1 MKLKSINLLFSA
13 TIIVFLSFTSC
24 TQRWEIH
31 NPYQSV
37 NWSEDGQYKANF
49 HGHTTIS
56 DGRLNPQDHV
66 DMYHALGY
74 DILAITDH
82 NRVTWPWTDFTSFMA
97 SERSLERMES
107 EPHNMPEDL
116 IFENRDPYALG
127 IIAIQANELSSHHH
141 MGSFFNDH
149 NGTRTEQESLDA
161 IAEKN
166 GIAMLYHPGR
176 YNHNTEWYTE
186 LYLNNDHLFGLE
198 IYNQGDRYPGDR
210 AIWDSILSITMP
222 ERPVWGYS
230 NDDMHRARNLGY
242 NWNMMILPEL
252 TLDWVRTGME
262 NGLSYFVYA
271 PSGHNGTEP
280 PGIQSIDVNR
290 RRGVIQI
297 TASNADSVQWISD
310 GNVVYEGSSINLNE
324 LEDLGSYVR
333 AVIYG
338 AENSI
343 TGTQPFGIV
352 KP

>member
-1 MKLKSINLLFSA
+1 
-13 TIIVFLSFTSC
+13 
-24 TQRWEIH
+24 
-31 NPYQSV
+31 
-37 NWSEDGQYKANF
+37 
-49 HGHTTIS
+49 
-56 DGRLNPQDHV
+56 
-66 DMYHALGY
+66 
-74 DILAITDH
+74 
-82 NRVTWPWTDFTSFMA
+82 
-97 SERSLERMES
+97 
-107 EPHNMPEDL
+107 
-116 IFENRDPYALG
+116 
-127 IIAIQANELSSHHH
+127 
-141 MGSFFNDH
+141 
-149 NGTRTEQESLDA
+149 
-161 IAEKN
+161 
-166 GIAMLYHPGR
+166 MLYHPGR

-230 NDDMHRARNLGY
+230 NDDMHWARNLGF
-242 NWNMMILPEL
+242 NWNIMILPEL

-262 NGLSYFVYA
+262 NGLSYYIYA
-271 PSGHNGTEP
+271 PSGHNGAEP
-280 PGIQSIDVNR
+280 PGIQSIDVNQ

-338 AENSI
+338 ADNSI